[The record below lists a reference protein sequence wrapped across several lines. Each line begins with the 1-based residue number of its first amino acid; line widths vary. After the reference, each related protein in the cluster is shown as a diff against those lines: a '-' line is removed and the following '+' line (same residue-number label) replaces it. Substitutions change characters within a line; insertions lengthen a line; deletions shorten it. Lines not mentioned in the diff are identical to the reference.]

1 MPRKPCK
8 SRENCMSKG
17 TLSCKHES
25 AFYFSWKE
33 KSRAFCSA
41 HDNAEDG
48 TKTYKPR
55 FIGISEVLTNIL
67 TNSFSK
73 SQL

>member
-1 MPRKPCK
+1 
-8 SRENCMSKG
+8 MSKG

-48 TKTYKPR
+48 TKTANAY
-55 FIGISEVLTNIL
+55 FMGIPGGLTAVLTATLI
-67 TNSFSK
+67 K
-73 SQL
+73 SL